1 MLTHRFWSVEHRFDD
16 VAGGWADGGAATAG
30 EAGDP
35 EDVGVGHED
44 RDGGALLA
52 GDLGVDEDVL
62 ELPRAAVQ
70 EVDAVA
76 GAGRANGECSGQDL
90 GVEEGMA
97 AVGRSF
103 LVRLPGAW
111 PGGRNAPGA
120 GGMHDGLAGRDRAG
134 PRSRRGLAARAADED
149 VSLADDAR
157 SEERRVGKGWRARGG
172 AR

>member
-16 VAGGWADGGAATAG
+16 LAGGWDDGGVATAG

-35 EDVGVGHED
+35 EDLVVGHED

-76 GAGRANGECSGQDL
+76 GTGRADGECSGQDV
-90 GVEEGMA
+90 GIEEGVA
-97 AVGRSF
+97 GVGGSF

-111 PGGRNAPGA
+111 PGEREAPST
-120 GGMHDGLAGRDRAG
+120 GGMHDGLAGRDRPEQG
-134 PRSRRGLAARAADED
+134 RRRGLASGAVDEEIP
-149 VSLADDAR
+149 LAD
-157 SEERRVGKGWRARGG
+157 G
-172 AR
+172 